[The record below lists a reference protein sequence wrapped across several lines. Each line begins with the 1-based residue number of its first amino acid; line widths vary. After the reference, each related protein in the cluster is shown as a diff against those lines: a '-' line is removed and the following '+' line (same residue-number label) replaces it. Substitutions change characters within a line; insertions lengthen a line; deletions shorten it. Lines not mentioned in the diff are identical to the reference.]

1 MTAGQLVAGMWVIL
15 WIMFVGLL
23 IAAIGGSFRRGRY
36 TEDEFDRTTIRGSG
50 AIMLAVLLFMLWAG
64 PRVLATWFVLLQYVR
79 CLCRHSWPGASRRC
93 SSKALVVGRLSLGG
107 SLDRR
112 PNAEQSA
119 FRTGGAL
126 LGDSACGV
134 GNS

>member
-23 IAAIGGSFRRGRY
+23 IAAIVASFRRGRY

-64 PRVLATWFVLLQYVR
+64 PRVLATWFVLLQYVAGH
-79 CLCRHSWPGASRRC
+79 LANSFLAGFAGT
-93 SSKALVVGRLSLGG
+93 ALICAVPMSAFVAWGLQEVLFKGLGG
-107 SLDRR
+107 RS
-112 PNAEQSA
+112 PEPWWKSGQEAQ
-119 FRTGGAL
+119 
-126 LGDSACGV
+126 C
-134 GNS
+134 